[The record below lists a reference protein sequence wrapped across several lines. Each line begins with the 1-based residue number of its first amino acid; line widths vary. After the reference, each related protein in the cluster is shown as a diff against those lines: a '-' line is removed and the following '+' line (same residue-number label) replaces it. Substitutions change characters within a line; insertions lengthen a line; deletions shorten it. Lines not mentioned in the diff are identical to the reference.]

1 MVPIVVTFE
10 VFVGNSVLSKHL
22 NNKNSTNIRQLLRN
36 LNFIKIKFLKL
47 FLTFIYIIFII
58 DRKNKTQDLLLS
70 FADME
75 HLASSRLLLREIQI
89 IWNSKFNFCKILTN
103 EIIGNGRLLLTYF
116 NVTNFRGWLDTFLIF
131 AGI

>member
-89 IWNSKFNFCKILTN
+89 I
-103 EIIGNGRLLLTYF
+103 
-116 NVTNFRGWLDTFLIF
+116 
-131 AGI
+131 